1 MKYFVDFDK
10 SKQKDFKQMDVMV
23 STVPI
28 NLEEGTP
35 GSIEFLKET
44 ADMNDEAFYTKFSN
58 FIEYKWQKD

>member
-1 MKYFVDFDK
+1 
-10 SKQKDFKQMDVMV
+10 MDVMV